1 MLEEEIKDR
10 YNKIRD
16 ALKNI
21 GFRVLD
27 DEYIDTLFFTV
38 ESKVVKEIEN
48 IQGKLDMNTLNN
60 LETILFI
67 KLATTE
73 EIENLKKLIQKK
85 ID

>member
-1 MLEEEIKDR
+1 VLEEEIKDR